1 MFQKWY
7 YVFPFLLNLFIIIA
21 MNRYY
26 LKSYK
31 LFPFKIEI
39 NNEKMICSDYFN
51 KSKVH
56 EIRIAD
62 IDLIEGGILSGNQ
75 SKPIMIHDSVN
86 DVMVGISVHIKNYN
100 KLVTI
105 ILSNVKKDVYDNV
118 LSKAKEVN
126 ELNKE
131 MYGIGKNKKPTK
143 K

>member
-1 MFQKWY
+1 M
-7 YVFPFLLNLFIIIA
+7 
-21 MNRYY
+21 
-26 LKSYK
+26 
-31 LFPFKIEI
+31 
-39 NNEKMICSDYFN
+39 
-51 KSKVH
+51 KSKIH